1 MDSDTSTRV
10 LGTYQL
16 LRVINKVG
24 VANVGV
30 AKLRFSPIPHHV
42 LCFERQEVVSLCVQ
56 LGPFIVMFFRGGR
69 SRQAGSL
76 AS

>member
-1 MDSDTSTRV
+1 MDSDTSTQV

-30 AKLRFSPIPHHV
+30 AKLRLSPTTPRIV
-42 LCFERQEVVSLCVQ
+42 LRAPGGGEFVCVQ
-56 LGPFIVMFFRGGR
+56 LGPFIVMMFFRGGR
-69 SRQAGSL
+69 PL
-76 AS
+76 

>member
-1 MDSDTSTRV
+1 MDSDTSTQV

-30 AKLRFSPIPHHV
+30 AKLRLSPIPHHV
-42 LCFERQEVVSLCVQ
+42 LCFERQEVGVTNVWRAWVLPHAVE
-56 LGPFIVMFFRGGR
+56 RNE
-69 SRQAGSL
+69 A
-76 AS
+76 